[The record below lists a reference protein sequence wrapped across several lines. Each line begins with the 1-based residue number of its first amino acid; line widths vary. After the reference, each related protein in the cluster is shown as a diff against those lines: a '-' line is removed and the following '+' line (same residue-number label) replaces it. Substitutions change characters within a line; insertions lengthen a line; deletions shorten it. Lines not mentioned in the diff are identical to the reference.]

1 MKIYYIAGGEMHSFD
16 TDTQA
21 SSYISSPVLEDYRKR
36 VRENAKRNEWKH
48 AGSGAAF
55 LSEGG
60 EKALSP
66 EEAVMQIRA
75 GIHALY
81 VTEDAMDYAL
91 SIDDICGIYK
101 HRPKEAQDGIIISDS
116 NMRYTFFAKEPKS
129 GRLAVCCEFA
139 GEIHLGLLLPG
150 ENHCSLITEGLSRE
164 RWPSWSEKV
173 PDRLWFS
180 ECGLAASLP
189 ESDRKKLKSYPQM
202 VLDSLSQQA
211 YTEGPFSISRF
222 DTQAYE
228 MIPVLSD
235 PKQRISYI
243 KPHEAQDGFL
253 YYIKKPYENGAE
265 KSGRPSIGDILL
277 APFRLIGALFGFMN
291 FFTMKYSGKTLTK
304 SGGASKAKHPSEAD
318 LWIDGNLFHAE
329 KEAQK
334 NAREGDK
341 HPGAIPRSYVLC
353 RCPLRDGSPAGPEE
367 IIRRGII
374 AYHCLPDGSLLC
386 SNGTYLLKL
395 TPAGDGHYKETV
407 LLKERAVSFITTQAS

>member
-150 ENHCSLITEGLSRE
+150 GKSLF
-164 RWPSWSEKV
+164 
-173 PDRLWFS
+173 PDHR
-180 ECGLAASLP
+180 
-189 ESDRKKLKSYPQM
+189 
-202 VLDSLSQQA
+202 
-211 YTEGPFSISRF
+211 RF
-222 DTQAYE
+222 
-228 MIPVLSD
+228 
-235 PKQRISYI
+235 
-243 KPHEAQDGFL
+243 KP
-253 YYIKKPYENGAE
+253 
-265 KSGRPSIGDILL
+265 
-277 APFRLIGALFGFMN
+277 GALALVV
-291 FFTMKYSGKTLTK
+291 GK
-304 SGGASKAKHPSEAD
+304 GAGSALVQRMRPCRFPSRIRPKKAEILSAD
-318 LWIDGNLFHAE
+318 
-329 KEAQK
+329 
-334 NAREGDK
+334 
-341 HPGAIPRSYVLC
+341 GA
-353 RCPLRDGSPAGPEE
+353 
-367 IIRRGII
+367 
-374 AYHCLPDGSLLC
+374 
-386 SNGTYLLKL
+386 
-395 TPAGDGHYKETV
+395 
-407 LLKERAVSFITTQAS
+407 